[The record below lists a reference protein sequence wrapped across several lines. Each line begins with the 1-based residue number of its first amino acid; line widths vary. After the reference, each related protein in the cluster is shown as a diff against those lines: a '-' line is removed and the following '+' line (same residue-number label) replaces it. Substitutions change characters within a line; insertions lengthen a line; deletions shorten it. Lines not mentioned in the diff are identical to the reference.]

1 MIFLVYILP
10 TFRLQNWVSAQKCV
24 FVHQKFLGKCL
35 FLVYILGFGVHFVA
49 TLPTFCPSFLQK
61 VGRICT
67 HKMVFCTHKIE
78 EKSVNLMDFGLIFGI
93 FDCFVCTNGVC
104 VYILWPKTH
113 FFFLFN
119 HDKKFIYFI

>member
-1 MIFLVYILP
+1 MYILP
-10 TFRLQNWVSAQKCV
+10 GFDGYFWASAHFCEN
-24 FVHQKFLGKCL
+24 VHTNFEEIIPFL
-35 FLVYILGFGVHFVA
+35 YVHFGFVC
-49 TLPTFCPSFLQK
+49 TFCGHFAHFLPKFSPKSGQNLYTQK
-61 VGRICT
+61 G
-67 HKMVFCTHKIE
+67 FCTHKIE

>member
-1 MIFLVYILP
+1 MG
-10 TFRLQNWVSAQKCV
+10 
-24 FVHQKFLGKCL
+24 FVC
-35 FLVYILGFGVHFVA
+35 
-49 TLPTFCPSFLQK
+49 TFCGHFAHFLPKFSPKSGQNLYTQK
-61 VGRICT
+61 G
-67 HKMVFCTHKIE
+67 FCTHKIE